1 VKGKKSRLFRSSI
14 GTRRNKNG
22 GNEDEGS
29 ARLASDQI
37 SKIYTKVPRAS

>member
-1 VKGKKSRLFRSSI
+1 MKDKESRLFRSSV